1 MTFRT
6 TFVLRRKAKTDS
18 KFILEDIYNT
28 FYKDE
33 LEADEEAKLAKES
46 EDVALSIMKGEWKIY
61 DKGKGKIDDNGKGKS
76 KLMVS
81 EKGTK
86 KENAKE
92 EKEAELKVK
101 KDLVLWNDVKYL
113 LTDVE
118 IRMFKEIPT
127 TSTFTRSR
135 ALIAST
141 SNAQAAAPRGDFV
154 VWDGIL
160 NNGGCFGDFEF
171 KGVEERTKGT
181 KEETGDG
188 LCMKGRSNHSSKAHL
203 GESLRFQSRGRTGKL
218 KCFICHSEGHLN
230 RDCLMKKS
238 SGFVKNGKRDQYS
251 NSSDDDGN
259 AYFGEAL
266 VVVRNDEMT
275 ELVSNDDV
283 VVAQRRLEDKQLEEK
298 TNTDYLVKE
307 QEKEHLGIKVGAKS
321 TVTIGP
327 GQEGAE
333 GNVAEKKKVEESMKS
348 NLGKLLKYKT
358 WLTRRSLV
366 RGSSI
371 G

>member
-141 SNAQAAAPRGDFV
+141 SNAQAAAPRGLNAVYLMQFDYISWSLDTYFAKCKLQIQ
-154 VWDGIL
+154 IL
-160 NNGGCFGDFEF
+160 MPFNC
-171 KGVEERTKGT
+171 K
-181 KEETGDG
+181 
-188 LCMKGRSNHSSKAHL
+188 CHL
-203 GESLRFQSRGRTGKL
+203 AFA
-218 KCFICHSEGHLN
+218 
-230 RDCLMKKS
+230 
-238 SGFVKNGKRDQYS
+238 V
-251 NSSDDDGN
+251 
-259 AYFGEAL
+259 
-266 VVVRNDEMT
+266 
-275 ELVSNDDV
+275 
-283 VVAQRRLEDKQLEEK
+283 
-298 TNTDYLVKE
+298 
-307 QEKEHLGIKVGAKS
+307 
-321 TVTIGP
+321 
-327 GQEGAE
+327 
-333 GNVAEKKKVEESMKS
+333 
-348 NLGKLLKYKT
+348 
-358 WLTRRSLV
+358 
-366 RGSSI
+366 
-371 G
+371 